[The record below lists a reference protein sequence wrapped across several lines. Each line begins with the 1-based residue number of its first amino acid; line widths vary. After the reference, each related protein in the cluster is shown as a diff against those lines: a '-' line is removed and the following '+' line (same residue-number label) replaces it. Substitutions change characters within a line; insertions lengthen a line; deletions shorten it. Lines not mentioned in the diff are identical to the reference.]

1 MHAEAAV
8 DPAGLVASATP
19 HDTQIGFAPDV
30 SFHDPEEQSDVV
42 GMQRLAGGSHIVPVP
57 QSEACT
63 GHTVA
68 ASSPLARQQQRRV
81 TALSDATHV
90 EEASVLGRQLPF
102 PLKYGAVLIIGTL
115 KVSV

>member
-1 MHAEAAV
+1 
-8 DPAGLVASATP
+8 
-19 HDTQIGFAPDV
+19 
-30 SFHDPEEQSDVV
+30 
-42 GMQRLAGGSHIVPVP
+42 
-57 QSEACT
+57 
-63 GHTVA
+63 
-68 ASSPLARQQQRRV
+68 V

>member
-42 GMQRLAGGSHIVPVP
+42 GMQRLARRSHIVPAP
-57 QSEACT
+57 QSDDCT
-63 GHTVA
+63 GQTVA
-68 ASSPLARQQQRRV
+68 AVSPVPRQQQRRV
-81 TALSDATHV
+81 RVLPDAAPHV
-90 EEASVLGRQLPF
+90 DDA
-102 PLKYGAVLIIGTL
+102 PLLA
-115 KVSV
+115 